1 MLRPCRR
8 PAFLGLFTHQANGIK
23 FSAMVVSH
31 RLSGLLAALA
41 LWLVPA
47 RLAAQPVD
55 DATRATARELGMSG
69 VEAYQAGNYAAA
81 REKLDKA
88 YRALKAPSLGLWSAR
103 ALAKLGQL
111 IEASERYLEVT
122 RLDVT
127 SGDAA
132 VQKQAQAEAATER
145 EALLARIPS
154 IVVQLET
161 SDSSPVTVLL
171 DGTPIPNSLLG
182 EKRPVNPGRH
192 QVEASQREHRA
203 KLEITLAEGA
213 HETVRLDLSS
223 FDAGTP
229 TAKPDTQ
236 PVIEADAP
244 ATSGSALRSIGLVV
258 GGLGVVGLGVGTGF
272 AVRARGLDADAKD
285 DGHCNNTGCDATG
298 RPLNL
303 QALQAADISTV
314 SFIAG
319 GVLVAAGVTLYVV
332 GGRSRTESE
341 VSLGV
346 SPLIARGENGV
357 WFHGAF

>member
-1 MLRPCRR
+1 MRPMAL
-8 PAFLGLFTHQANGIK
+8 AFTT
-23 FSAMVVSH
+23 MVVSH
-31 RLSGLLAALA
+31 RLLGLLAALA
-41 LWLVPA
+41 LCVAPS

-55 DATRATARELGMSG
+55 DATRATARELATSG

-81 REKLDKA
+81 RVKLDNA

-103 ALAKLGQL
+103 ALAKVGQL

-127 SGDAA
+127 SGDVA

-145 EALLARIPS
+145 EALLSRIPS
-154 IVVQLET
+154 IVVELEAADL
-161 SDSSPVTVLL
+161 SQVTVLL

-192 QVEASQREHRA
+192 RIEGSQNEHRS
-203 KLEITLAEGA
+203 KVEITLEEGV

-223 FDAGTP
+223 FADGTQMSQP
-229 TAKPDTQ
+229 GTQ
-236 PVIEADAP
+236 PVVQADAP
-244 ATSGSALRSIGLVV
+244 ASSGISLRTIGLVV
-258 GGLGVVGLGVGTGF
+258 GSVGVVGLGLGTGF
-272 AVRARGLDADAKD
+272 AVRARGLDADAKA

-303 QALQAADISTV
+303 QSLQAADISTV

-332 GGRSRTESE
+332 GGPSRNESE

-346 SPLIARGENGV
+346 SPHIARGGNGV
-357 WFHGAF
+357 WLHGSF